1 MKGID
6 NMKKLTNLILMSSVV
21 LWNKKQNENVEKE
34 YNESIKN
41 YKKVLKNMNKL
52 ENSEYNYNRYRYMK
66 QKIRRLKKLK
76 KLYENRNKNENIS
89 YNIVSS
95 KDPMFKRVV
104 KINQTKNLIK
114 LKKSIDLSKVRCYN
128 KDIERR

>member
-1 MKGID
+1 
-6 NMKKLTNLILMSSVV
+6 MKKLTSLILMSSVV

-34 YNESIKN
+34 YTESIKN

-52 ENSEYNYNRYRYMK
+52 ENNEYNYNRYRYMK

-76 KLYENRNKNENIS
+76 RLHENSNKNGIIS

-95 KDPMFKRVV
+95 KTVFKRVV
-104 KINQTKNLIK
+104 KITQTKNLIK
-114 LKKSIDLSKVRCYN
+114 LKRFKKVVIN
-128 KDIERR
+128 Q